1 MTNNKREC
9 VDTNTLT
16 PHNPDTEQSR
26 VGMKWR
32 MRSGSCTVPFCL
44 VFAFFFSLSCVV
56 CGDDTPAVRDTFSS
70 LCSINRGSV
79 FSSCC
84 GEHPASSI
92 DLRRR
97 ESWSCYANELK
108 VNENG
113 DLISMFVL
121 FSLLSFFLS
130 FHHECFYFLGIFPR
144 EGLRTLEN
152 VVFPI

>member
-44 VFAFFFSLSCVV
+44 VFAFFSLSCVV
-56 CGDDTPAVRDTFSS
+56 CGDDTHAVRDTFSS

-84 GEHPASSI
+84 REHPASSI

-108 VNENG
+108 MNENG

-121 FSLLSFFLS
+121 FHFYPSPLFIKSV
-130 FHHECFYFLGIFPR
+130 FYFWGSFIER
-144 EGLRTLEN
+144 D
-152 VVFPI
+152 